1 LFSIV
6 LDVLGVFQ
14 KTHEEL
20 MNPMDIHRRNAGQR
34 RRQSAKHTNKR
45 ANGIGKTC
53 KQRHQV
59 QNNTKPSITADTG
72 ANNILR

>member
-1 LFSIV
+1 LLITV
-6 LDVLGVFQ
+6 LDVLRVFQ

-45 ANGIGKTC
+45 ANGIGKY
-53 KQRHQV
+53 
-59 QNNTKPSITADTG
+59 
-72 ANNILR
+72 ANNDIKLKTTPNRR